1 VIIASFTLKNKQAF
15 WCMHMMKVNN
25 HLEVKHMSNGV
36 HAACSV
42 FELFLGVLVGVGLI
56 LLAKFGLIGFVLGGA
71 LFAGTIS
78 TIVGIIGLIV
88 VILFAYCIIRRL
100 WRCCFGGRC

>member
-1 VIIASFTLKNKQAF
+1 
-15 WCMHMMKVNN
+15 MHMMKVNN
-25 HLEVKHMSNGV
+25 DLEVKHMSNGV

-56 LLAKFGLIGFVLGGA
+56 LLSTFGLVAGILAFLGPVA
-71 LFAGTIS
+71 ATIGTI
-78 TIVGIIGLIV
+78 IGVIGLIV

>member
-1 VIIASFTLKNKQAF
+1 
-15 WCMHMMKVNN
+15 
-25 HLEVKHMSNGV
+25 MSNGV

-56 LLAKFGLIGFVLGGA
+56 LLSYFGLIGFVLGGA
-71 LFAGTIS
+71 AWAGSIS
-78 TIVGIIGLIV
+78 TIVGIIGVIV